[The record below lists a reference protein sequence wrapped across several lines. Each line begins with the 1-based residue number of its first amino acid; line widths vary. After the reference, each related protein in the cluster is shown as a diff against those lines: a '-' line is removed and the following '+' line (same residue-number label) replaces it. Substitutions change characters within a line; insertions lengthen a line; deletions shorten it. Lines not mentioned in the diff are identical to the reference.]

1 WDSYSSRRD
10 DDTILQIIL
19 YKKEPHNSKDEAG
32 NYLPTLVYLA
42 REKRPQHYHNFKA
55 GAMNSLLRVSSVI
68 SNAKIVLN
76 VDCDMYS
83 NSSESVRDALCFLM
97 DEEKGHKIAF
107 VEIHGA
113 DGYDGSLYIGT
124 CCFHKRDALC
134 GMKFSV
140 GYKND
145 LLKSEKDNCIE
156 VNLNELEIVVN
167 GRHEFASIYVRGS
180 KD

>member
-1 WDSYSSRRD
+1 MTQFFKYNN
-10 DDTILQIIL
+10 IIIL

-107 VEIHGA
+107 VQF
-113 DGYDGSLYIGT
+113 LRFLT
-124 CCFHKRDALC
+124 TF
-134 GMKFSV
+134 
-140 GYKND
+140 
-145 LLKSEKDNCIE
+145 
-156 VNLNELEIVVN
+156 LNMTYTSA
-167 GRHEFASIYVRGS
+167 FY
-180 KD
+180 